1 MDNKMTN
8 PFEVLGEQ
16 LNRLETLLVELLQVC
31 QRDSHA
37 VILQEES
44 TGGIMLAMKITHLK
58 KRTIYNLVN
67 KRMIPHSKKGKR
79 LYFDEKELRE
89 WIKSGKRMTL
99 EEVDNK
105 FFPYK

>member
-1 MDNKMTN
+1 MTN
-8 PFEVLGEQ
+8 PFELLGEQ
-16 LNRLETLLVELLQVC
+16 INRVEMLLVELLRVC
-31 QRDSHA
+31 HRDSNA
-37 VILQEES
+37 VVLQEES
-44 TGGIMLAMKITHLK
+44 TGGIMLAVKITHLK

-99 EEVDNK
+99 EEIDSK
-105 FFPYK
+105 FAPKNR